1 VHVGIDSF
9 VSAVMDPE
17 TGHEVGPVERIEHLL
32 EEIALADSCGLY
44 SFGIGEHHR
53 EEFYDSAPPVLLAAA
68 AARTSRI
75 RLGSAVTVLS
85 AADPVRVFQQFA
97 TLDLIAKGRVDLIVG
112 RGSFTEAFP
121 LFGLDLADY
130 DSLFDEKLDLLLR
143 IRDSTNVTW
152 SGRHR
157 PPLSGQGVYPRPA
170 QDPLPIWIG
179 VGGTPES
186 FVRAGVLG
194 LPLMVAIIGGEP
206 RRFAP
211 LVDLYRRA
219 GLQAGPGRER
229 LRVGLHVFGYVGESG
244 QGVYP
249 RPAQD
254 PLPIWIGV
262 GGTPE
267 SFVRAGVL
275 GLPLMVAIIGGE
287 PRRFAPL
294 VDLYRRAGL
303 QAGHGPEKLR
313 VGLHVFGYVGE
324 SVQAAG
330 DIVYP
335 GWHQMFTTASR
346 ERGFPPPTRAQ
357 FDATSGADGAFF
369 MGDPETIATKLR
381 RVSEQLGGVERIS
394 IQMTNS
400 RLSHANLLRG
410 IELLGTEVAP
420 AVADV

>member
-9 VSAVMDPE
+9 VSAVIEPE
-17 TGHEVGPVERIEHLL
+17 TGHRVGPEERIEHLL
-32 EEIALADSCGLY
+32 EEIALADACGLY

-53 EEFYDSAPPVLLAAA
+53 EEYYDSAPPVLLAAA
-68 AARTSRI
+68 ATRTSKI

-130 DSLFDEKLDLLLR
+130 DSLFDEKLDLLLK
-143 IRDSTNVTW
+143 IRDSTQVSW

-186 FVRAGVLG
+186 FVRAGLLG

-219 GLQAGPGRER
+219 GQ
-229 LRVGLHVFGYVGESG
+229 
-244 QGVYP
+244 
-249 RPAQD
+249 
-254 PLPIWIGV
+254 
-262 GGTPE
+262 
-267 SFVRAGVL
+267 
-275 GLPLMVAIIGGE
+275 
-287 PRRFAPL
+287 
-294 VDLYRRAGL
+294 
-303 QAGHGPEKLR
+303 QAGHGPETLK

-324 SVQAAG
+324 SVRSAA
-330 DIVYP
+330 DIIYP
-335 GWHQMFTTASR
+335 GWYQMFTTAAR
-346 ERGFPPPTRAQ
+346 ERGFPPPTRPQ
-357 FDATSGADGAFF
+357 FDATSGPDGAFF
-369 MGDPETIATKLR
+369 MGDPDTLAAKLR
-381 RVSEQLGGVERIS
+381 RVSEQLGGVDRAS
-394 IQMTNS
+394 LQMTNP
-400 RLSHANLLRG
+400 RLSHADLLRG

-420 AVADV
+420 AVADI

>member
-9 VSAVMDPE
+9 VSAVVDPG
-17 TGHEVGPVERIEHLL
+17 TGHRVGPEERIEHLL
-32 EEIALADSCGLY
+32 EEIALADASGLY

-53 EEFYDSAPPVLLAAA
+53 EEYYDSAPPVLLAAA
-68 AARTSRI
+68 AARTSKI

-121 LFGLDLADY
+121 LFGLDLSDY
-130 DSLFDEKLDLLLR
+130 DSLFDEKLDLLLK
-143 IRDSTNVTW
+143 IRDSTHVTW

-186 FVRAGVLG
+186 FVRAGLLG

-219 GLQAGPGRER
+219 GQ
-229 LRVGLHVFGYVGESG
+229 
-244 QGVYP
+244 
-249 RPAQD
+249 
-254 PLPIWIGV
+254 
-262 GGTPE
+262 
-267 SFVRAGVL
+267 
-275 GLPLMVAIIGGE
+275 
-287 PRRFAPL
+287 
-294 VDLYRRAGL
+294 
-303 QAGHGPEKLR
+303 QAGHGPETLK

-324 SVQAAG
+324 SVRSAA
-330 DIVYP
+330 DTIYP

-357 FDATSGADGAFF
+357 FDATSGPDGAFF
-369 MGDPETIATKLR
+369 MGDPETLAAKLR
-381 RVSEQLGGVERIS
+381 RVSEQLGGVDRIS
-394 IQMTNS
+394 LQMTNP
-400 RLSHANLLRG
+400 RLSHADLLRG

-420 AVADV
+420 AVTDI